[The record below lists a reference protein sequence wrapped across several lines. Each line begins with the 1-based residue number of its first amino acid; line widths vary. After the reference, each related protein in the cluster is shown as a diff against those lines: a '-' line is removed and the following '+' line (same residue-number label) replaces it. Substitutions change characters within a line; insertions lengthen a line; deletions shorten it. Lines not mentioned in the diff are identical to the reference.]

1 MPNGHETITSRR
13 NPLLRQVR
21 HAASRRRLTDSG
33 AALAESPHLLDEAL
47 RSGIEIERVFASASA
62 AAAVA
67 ARIPPHRRIRL
78 HVVDDRL
85 FGQVATTSRS
95 QGVLSLVKLP
105 EPDPDA
111 VFEGLTIVLD
121 GVQDP
126 GNAGTIARSAEA
138 FGASGMVFLKGSASP
153 ANPKAL
159 RAAAGSLFR
168 LPILSGIEAGTFAEL
183 ARQHGKTVFAA
194 EARGGVPLVEAGISD
209 SGAVVIGSEAHGV
222 APVILDGATPIAIP
236 TKSVESL
243 NAATAATVIMYE
255 HWRKGLRP

>member
-1 MPNGHETITSRR
+1 M
-13 NPLLRQVR
+13 
-21 HAASRRRLTDSG
+21 
-33 AALAESPHLLDEAL
+33 
-47 RSGIEIERVFASASA
+47 
-62 AAAVA
+62 A

-85 FGQVATTSRS
+85 FHLVATTSRS

-105 EPDPDA
+105 EADPDE
-111 VFEGLTIVLD
+111 VFAGLTIVLD

-138 FGASGMVFLKGSASP
+138 FGASGLVYLKGSASP

-168 LPILSGIEAGTFAEL
+168 LPILSGIDASAFAAL
-183 ARQHGKTVFAA
+183 AREHGKTVFAA
-194 EARGGVPLVEAGISD
+194 DARGGVPLVEAGISE
-209 SGAVVIGSEAHGV
+209 SAAVVIGSESHGV
-222 APVILDGATPIAIP
+222 APAILEGATPIAVP